1 MQFELEIIAQS
12 YLKGLRDCLKPRML
26 ALMCVPFV
34 VAAVVVWFSWS
45 AFGGLLDSIAQSYAL
60 VDENSSSIWTSILG
74 ALITVLNSALNFL
87 CFFVVVVL
95 VQLVLSI
102 FYAPYL
108 MAYLHKHYYPNVHM
122 DDGLG
127 FWESFV
133 ALLKVLVIFFCLL
146 LLCIP
151 LYFIPIINGIV
162 IFALLFFLFKSTMT
176 LDVIGSLFSREGSL
190 QLHKRYRIELF
201 VLLLGLYAVSL
212 IPIVNFFM
220 VIFQILAFGHY
231 AFMKKVVMEQNL
243 KSGV

>member
-1 MQFELEIIAQS
+1 MQFELELIAQS
-12 YLKGLRDCLKPRML
+12 YLKGARDCLKPRML

-34 VAAVVVWFSWS
+34 VAVVVVWFSWS
-45 AFGGLLDSIAQSYAL
+45 AFGGLLESIAQSYAL
-60 VDENSSSIWTSILG
+60 VDENSSSIWTSTLG

-108 MAYLHKHYYPNVHM
+108 MAYLHKHYYPNVRM
-122 DDGLG
+122 DDGLS
-127 FWESFV
+127 FWESSV

-151 LYFIPIINGIV
+151 LYFIPVINGIV

-201 VLLLGLYAVSL
+201 VLLLGLYTVSL

-220 VIFQILAFGHY
+220 AIFQILAFGHY
-231 AFMKKVVMEQNL
+231 AFVKKAVMEQNL

>member
-1 MQFELEIIAQS
+1 MQFDLAVIAQS
-12 YLKGLRDCLKPRML
+12 YLKGARDCLKPRML

-34 VAAVVVWFSWS
+34 VALVVVWFSWS
-45 AFGGLLDSIAQSYAL
+45 ASGALLESMAQSYAL
-60 VDENSSSIWTSILG
+60 VDANSSTIWTSTLG
-74 ALITVLNSALNFL
+74 MLITILNSALNFI

-108 MAYLHKHYYPNVHM
+108 MAYLRKHHYPNVNM
-122 DDGLG
+122 DEGLSLV
-127 FWESFV
+127 ESSV

-151 LYFIPIINGIV
+151 LYFIPVVNGIV
-162 IFALLFFLFKSTMT
+162 IFALMFFLFKSTMT
-176 LDVIGSLFSREGSL
+176 LDVIGTLFSHEGSK

-201 VLLLGLYAVSL
+201 VLSLGLYAVSL

-220 VIFQILAFGHY
+220 AIFQILAFGHY
-231 AFMKKVVMEQNL
+231 AFVKKAVIEQNA
-243 KSGV
+243 K